1 MYNLLQI
8 YSQVV
13 GAVIMLI
20 CQWDVDTK
28 VTEVVTVGSS
38 DHTGSRGKGWVY
50 QNSEAGWVYQN
61 SELRGVALRSWNSDL
76 GAWGLG
82 VLPDLCCIS
91 EGSSKAGSGR
101 KIQCVSFTALYLASV

>member
-1 MYNLLQI
+1 MWGCCLLYNLLQI

-50 QNSEAGWVYQN
+50 QNSEAG
-61 SELRGVALRSWNSDL
+61 
-76 GAWGLG
+76 
-82 VLPDLCCIS
+82 
-91 EGSSKAGSGR
+91 
-101 KIQCVSFTALYLASV
+101 

>member
-38 DHTGSRGKGWVY
+38 DHTGSRGK
-50 QNSEAGWVYQN
+50 GWVYQN